1 MSGGWTPNNNA
12 DITVL
17 FLFVLM
23 FAGILFYDE
32 ISEMLSPVIHDV
44 ICGDV
49 ASTSSSNKMRRIE
62 R

>member
-1 MSGGWTPNNNA
+1 MGGGWTPNKNA

-17 FLFVLM
+17 SLFVMM

-32 ISEMLSPVIHDV
+32 ISEALSPVIHDV

-49 ASTSSSNKMRRIE
+49 ALTSSSNKMRRM
-62 R
+62 RR

>member
-1 MSGGWTPNNNA
+1 MQGGWTPNNNA